1 MTTLF
6 CFPGTKHKKLGPDK
20 PNKKSVT
27 DRDINV
33 FKVSRNLKKS
43 SNEKK
48 KDLCSFIYKSV
59 HTAKQIPM
67 AELLAGEVL
76 VTCMRCKTRGPMFS
90 EAHIQKTFSWSIF
103 KLQMYGPRTDMV

>member
-1 MTTLF
+1 MVILTLKKNVPMTTLF

-48 KDLCSFIYKSV
+48 KRPLQFYIQICSHCQTNS
-59 HTAKQIPM
+59 H
-67 AELLAGEVL
+67 G
-76 VTCMRCKTRGPMFS
+76 
-90 EAHIQKTFSWSIF
+90 
-103 KLQMYGPRTDMV
+103 